1 MDSDIKTFYP
11 PRLRGLLFNLGLILV
26 LGMFGAALLVL
37 ASQTP
42 LGPGFLAY
50 LLGALA
56 IASPIP
62 ILANRAY
69 ALIRSYY
76 EIQRDGIRLKWGFRE
91 VDLPITDI
99 RYVELVEDL
108 LFPLE
113 FPRRQWPGAVTGVNQ
128 QDKIGVV
135 EFLASEKSN
144 LVMIGS
150 SDRVFVISPENA
162 KEFIRTYHTITELG
176 SLSPIPAYSASPS
189 FLLIEIWRNPTLRF
203 LLMLTGILSLALF
216 GLVAWAVPTLTE
228 ISLGFDPLGQP
239 LPPVTPGQL
248 FLLPTLNLI
257 LIIGSYILSLLYFR
271 QQKYHHMV
279 TVLWSSNSLTA
290 LFFLIAVL
298 LILRIS

>member
-1 MDSDIKTFYP
+1 MDSDVKTFYP
-11 PRLRGLLFNLGLILV
+11 PRLRGLIFNLGLILV

-50 LLGALA
+50 LLGALV

-62 ILANRAY
+62 ILANRAF

-113 FPRRQWPGAVTGVNQ
+113 YPRRQWPGAVTGVKQ
-128 QDKIGVV
+128 QDKLGVV
-135 EFLASEKSN
+135 EFLASEKNN
-144 LVMIGS
+144 LVMIGTS
-150 SDRVFVISPENA
+150 ERVFVVSPVDA
-162 KEFIRTYHTITELG
+162 KGFIRTYRTMTELG

-189 FLLIEIWRNPTLRF
+189 FLLIDIWRNPTLRF

-216 GLVAWAVPTLTE
+216 GLVAWAVPSLTQ
-228 ISLGFDPLGQP
+228 ISLGFDPSAAAARLPWTVVFPPNPQP
-239 LPPVTPGQL
+239 DPDHQQLYALP
-248 FLLPTLNLI
+248 
-257 LIIGSYILSLLYFR
+257 
-271 QQKYHHMV
+271 
-279 TVLWSSNSLTA
+279 
-290 LFFLIAVL
+290 AVFPAAK
-298 LILRIS
+298 IPPYGDGIMEQ